1 MKRLIAFSKVLTFLL
16 TILSLF
22 SCSGTQQN
30 DYIIKLPTPQRPE
43 GASDLIGFA
52 VAPIDTV
59 KVGFVG
65 LGMRGADAV
74 ERYTFIPGA
83 KIEAICDIVPERVD
97 SSISYLKRR
106 NIDLPA
112 TYSGEE
118 ESWKALCENPNVD
131 LVYIAT
137 DWKNHVPIAL
147 YAMQNGKHVAI
158 EVPSAMTLDDIWN
171 LINTAESKKLHCTI
185 LENCI
190 YDDFELNTLNMAQN
204 GLFGEILHTE
214 GSYIHNLEPFWDY
227 YYNNWRLDYNSEHKG
242 DLYPTHGAG
251 PAFQLLDI
259 HRGDKV
265 NILVSMDTK
274 TAGIPLW
281 LEKKGREI
289 PENFK
294 NGKSNGDHTM
304 TMLRTENGKTI
315 HIQHDVV
322 NPRPYSRMYQLT
334 GTKGFANKYP
344 YYGYAF
350 EPEQIAGDSIPDH
363 ENLSSHSFIT
373 NEQMDAITEKYQH
386 PILKDIG
393 NKAKEVGG
401 HGGMDYV
408 MDYRL
413 IYCLNNGL
421 PLDMDVYDLAEWCAI
436 KPLSE
441 ISIENGYAPVEFPD
455 FTRGAWNKIKGY
467 RHSGVE
473 GEAPLPQQSL

>member
-1 MKRLIAFSKVLTFLL
+1 MSPRIISNVMLLLVSGLSCHIAVNAEIKENRTIKVHV
-16 TILSLF
+16 
-22 SCSGTQQN
+22 
-30 DYIIKLPTPQRPE
+30 PPRPE
-43 GASDLIGFA
+43 GAGDLIEFA
-52 VAPIDTV
+52 VAPIDIV

-74 ERYTFIPGA
+74 ERFTFVPGSRIA
-83 KIEAICDIVPERVD
+83 AICDIEPSRVESSLKYLREHNVP
-97 SSISYLKRR
+97 
-106 NIDLPA
+106 LPA
-112 TYSGEE
+112 AYSGEE
-118 ESWKALCENPNVD
+118 DSWKELCENPEVD

-137 DWKNHVPIAL
+137 DWKHHVPVAL
-147 YAMQNGKHVAI
+147 YAMNQGKHVAI
-158 EVPSAMTLDDIWN
+158 EVPSALTMEDIWA
-171 LINTAESKKLHCTI
+171 LIDTAESKRLHCMI
-185 LENCI
+185 LENCV

-227 YYNNWRLDYNSEHKG
+227 YWNNWRLDYNGQQRG

-259 HRGDKV
+259 HRGDKI
-265 NILVSMDTK
+265 NTLVSMDTK
-274 TAGIPLW
+274 VAGIPLW
-281 LEKKGREI
+281 LEKKGREV

-294 NGKSNGDHTM
+294 NGKANGDHTM

-344 YYGYAF
+344 VEGYAF
-350 EPEQIAGDSIPDH
+350 EPEQLADDSIPDH
-363 ENLSSHSFIT
+363 ENLNAHGFIT
-373 NEQMDAITEKYQH
+373 KEQREAVTKKYQH
-386 PILKDIG
+386 PILKEIG
-393 NKAKEVGG
+393 PKAKQVGG

-421 PLDMDVYDLAEWCAI
+421 PLDMDVYDLAEWCSI
-436 KPLSE
+436 IPLSE
-441 ISIENGYAPVEFPD
+441 ISIENGSAPVEVPD
-455 FTRGAWNKIKGY
+455 FTRGAWNKVKGY
-467 RHSGVE
+467 RHAGVV
-473 GEAPLPQQSL
+473 GEAKKDEK